1 MIIKIKLLIQI
12 KLVDG
17 IIVCVFFLIIV
28 CVFFLSGQ
36 PVNEPIDVHVVFFCD
51 TVISTTHRKQFKG
64 LGVFHQIY
72 NAKEFDECILC
83 TGKVRM
89 V

>member
-17 IIVCVFFLIIV
+17 IIV

-51 TVISTTHRKQFKG
+51 TVISTRHREQFRG

-89 V
+89 D